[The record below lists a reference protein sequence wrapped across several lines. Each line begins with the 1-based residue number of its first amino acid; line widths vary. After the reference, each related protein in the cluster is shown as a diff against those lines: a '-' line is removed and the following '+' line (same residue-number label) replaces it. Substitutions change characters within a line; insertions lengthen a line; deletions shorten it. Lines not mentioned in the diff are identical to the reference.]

1 MNILKHLGSSLTA
14 STISGSSYLGKLAST
29 AKDPKITRAFVKL
42 VQEMWKG
49 ASNIRT
55 GYSSNHGVA
64 EPAIFRREMT
74 VFAPKFGG
82 YDQVGPS
89 QNFKP
94 DKEKCKRNLNAR
106 NPTVRRQE
114 SKFEKSKS
122 NTP

>member
-1 MNILKHLGSSLTA
+1 MVALVTHLKFKINVFQTPFHQLQLFPH
-14 STISGSSYLGKLAST
+14 SSYLGKLAST

-49 ASNIRT
+49 ASNNRT

-82 YDQVGPS
+82 YDQVRWRPM
-89 QNFKP
+89 P
-94 DKEKCKRNLNAR
+94 D
-106 NPTVRRQE
+106 
-114 SKFEKSKS
+114 
-122 NTP
+122 